1 MHDEPAALSAPINRR
16 TFQAGMAAAVTAAAT
31 DTSRAENRGAA
42 AATDTSGAEN
52 RGAAAATDTSRAENR
67 GAAAA
72 TDPSRAEDRGAA
84 DRVRVGF
91 IGLGNRGDQVLDAF
105 LAQPDCDVVAVCDIH
120 EPYVDF
126 AATKIGKHGRGGPP
140 ARYRD
145 YRRLLDHAGLD
156 AVAVCTPD
164 HWHCLQ
170 MIHAC
175 RAGKDV
181 YVEKPLGLCV
191 AEGRRMVEAARKHD
205 RVVQVGIQR
214 LSSPLLAEAAGIVQS
229 GGIGKVTA
237 VRAFHVQNEWPRGI
251 GVPADEEPPAG
262 FDWDA
267 WQGPAP
273 LRKFNRNRRF
283 YRFRWFYDYSGG
295 QLTNFGTHYL
305 ATIHRVLGV
314 DAPLAATAIGGRFAA
329 YDNREVPD
337 TLEVLWQYPGDTL
350 VTFSQFN
357 ASAAPAAARPCEI
370 EFRGTTGTLYLDPR
384 GFEIVPEVL
393 AVNEVP
399 ARTPLDRETERGY
412 RSGATPRIEGRKAA
426 GSFADAAHARNFLDC
441 VRSRARPS
449 CDVEFGHRATSAVQI
464 AGIAHRTRSFVE
476 WDATR
481 ERFTGNQRAD
491 AMLDYDYRK
500 TYRLDPV

>member
-1 MHDEPAALSAPINRR
+1 MTDHPPVAHTAPISRR
-16 TFQAGMAAAVTAAAT
+16 RFQQATAAGVAAAVAGATARAA
-31 DTSRAENRGAA
+31 
-42 AATDTSGAEN
+42 
-52 RGAAAATDTSRAENR
+52 
-67 GAAAA
+67 
-72 TDPSRAEDRGAA
+72 AA

-120 EPYVDF
+120 EPYVEF
-126 AATKIGKHGRGGPP
+126 AAAKIGKAAVGAAAPT
-140 ARYRD
+140 RYRD

-170 MIHAC
+170 AIHAC

-191 AEGRRMVEAARKHD
+191 AEGRRMVDAARRHD

-214 LSSPLLAEAAGIVQS
+214 LSSPMLAEVAGIVQS

-237 VRAFHVQNEWPRGI
+237 VRAFHVQNEWPLGI
-251 GVPADEEPPAG
+251 GSPPDEEPPAG

-273 LRKFNRNRRF
+273 LRKFNRNRGF
-283 YRFRWFYDYSGG
+283 YRFRWFPDYSGG

-337 TLEVLWQYPGDTL
+337 TMEVLWHYPGDTL

-357 ASAAPAAARPCEI
+357 ASAAPPAARPCEV

-384 GFEIVPEVL
+384 GYEIVPEVL
-393 AVNEVP
+393 AVNELP

-412 RSGATPRIEGRKAA
+412 RVGAAPRIAGRKAP

-441 VRSRARPS
+441 VRSRAKPS

-464 AGIAHRTRSFVE
+464 AGIAHRTRSLLD
-476 WDATR
+476 WDAAR
-481 ERFTGNQRAD
+481 ERFTGNERANGL
-491 AMLDYDYRK
+491 LDYDYRK
-500 TYRLDPV
+500 AYRLDPA